1 MSDKPK
7 KPKQIKALKVT
18 KSSKIVKDILSE
30 DMQMEDN
37 SKQISAENKQIK
49 DGLTHTHSTQFP
61 AGKSGNP
68 NGRPKTKIS
77 EGDRE
82 SFGTDAKAALEWAL
96 ANASSKAEMI
106 EIAKLLLPYQTP
118 KIANTSSDDKE
129 FKLNILSDWIPQQ
142 VIDEQ

>member
-1 MSDKPK
+1 MDSH
-7 KPKQIKALKVT
+7 IHLH
-18 KSSKIVKDILSE
+18 
-30 DMQMEDN
+30 N
-37 SKQISAENKQIK
+37 SQQ
-49 DGLTHTHSTQFP
+49 D
-61 AGKSGNP
+61 KSGNP

-77 EGDRE
+77 ESDRE

-142 VIDEQ
+142 VIDDQ

>member
-30 DMQMEDN
+30 DMQIDSE

-49 DGLTHTHSTQFP
+49 DGLTHTSTQFP
-61 AGKSGNP
+61 TGKSGNP

-77 EGDRE
+77 EVDRE

-118 KIANTSSDDKE
+118 KIANSSSDDKE

-142 VIDEQ
+142 VIDDQ